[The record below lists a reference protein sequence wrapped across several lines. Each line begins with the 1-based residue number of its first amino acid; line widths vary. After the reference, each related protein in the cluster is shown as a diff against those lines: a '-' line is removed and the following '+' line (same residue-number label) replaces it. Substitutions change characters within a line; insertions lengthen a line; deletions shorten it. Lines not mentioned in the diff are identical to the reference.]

1 MVKIHLPFQL
11 LILILHLMNDLKQYI
26 VRRSDELFEK
36 VRGYREHLHRYPELS
51 YQEFETMKF
60 VSQRLTELGIEHQTG
75 IGGTG
80 IVGIIRASHHSLDME
95 SVALRADMDAL
106 PIKEEN
112 DVPYKST
119 VEGVMHACGHD
130 VHTSVLLGA
139 AEILNGIKEQLPQ
152 PVKLIFQPGEEKNP
166 GGASLM
172 IQDKVLENPAVK
184 SIYALHVFPDFPVGK
199 TGFKGGLYMAS
210 CDEIYITIHGKGG
223 HGATPH
229 QCIDPIV
236 IGAELILNLQTIIS
250 RKCDPKIPCVLSFGH
265 FEALGAT
272 NVIPSKAVLKG
283 TFRTMNE
290 PWRAEALQL
299 IEKHAKA
306 IVEGNG
312 GQLEIEISKGY
323 PFLENDEELTKEL
336 KQKAIGLLGEE
347 NVEDLPIRLTAEDFS
362 FYAQEIPAC
371 FFRIGVRNDE
381 KGITFGVHHPRFDID
396 ANALKTG
403 MQMMCLAVF

>member
-1 MVKIHLPFQL
+1 M
-11 LILILHLMNDLKQYI
+11 MNELKQHI
-26 VRRSDELFEK
+26 VKRSEELFEK
-36 VRGYREHLHRYPELS
+36 IRGYREHLHRHPELS

-60 VSQRLTELGIEHQTG
+60 VSERLTELGIEHQTG
-75 IGGTG
+75 VGGTG
-80 IVGIIRASHHSLDME
+80 VVGIIRARQHNPGMNA
-95 SVALRADMDAL
+95 VALRADLDAL
-106 PIKEEN
+106 PIQEEN

-119 VEGVMHACGHD
+119 VDGVMHACGHD

-139 AEILNGIKEQLPQ
+139 AEILNEIREQLPQ

-172 IQDKVLENPAVK
+172 IQDNVLKNPDVT
-184 SIYALHVFPDFPVGK
+184 SIYALHVFPDMPVGK

-236 IGAELILNLQTIIS
+236 IGAELILNLQTIVS
-250 RKCDPKIPCVLSFGH
+250 RKCDPKVPCVLSFGH

-290 PWRAEALQL
+290 AWRAEALKL
-299 IEKHAKA
+299 IERHARA

-323 PFLENDEELTKEL
+323 PFLENDEALTQQL
-336 KQKAIGLLGEE
+336 KAKAIDLLGEE
-347 NVEDLPIRLTAEDFS
+347 HVEDLPIRLTAEDFS

-371 FFRIGVRNDE
+371 FFRIGVRNEE
-381 KGITFGVHHPRFDID
+381 KGIVVGVHNPRFDID
-396 ANALKTG
+396 ANALKIG
-403 MQMMCLAVF
+403 MQMMSLAVFE